1 MLAYDYIITGSGA
14 SGLILAYR
22 MALDSFFDDK
32 SILIIDREKKSK
44 NDRTWSYWET
54 GTGDWDDVITKEWK
68 SIEFKSPW
76 HSEKTEIHPY
86 SYKMIRSSDLY
97 DRLWKVI
104 ETRPNIKFDQD
115 DVLNI
120 SHRVDRASVLTK
132 KTEYHGRK
140 VINSIFFDQG
150 YRQQNKYP
158 VLKQHFLGW
167 FIETEED
174 TFDDSSATFMDFTV
188 DQKRNTRFMYV
199 LPMTKRKA
207 LVEYTL
213 FSRDLLSTYEYEE
226 EIELYLKKMKI
237 REYSIVEKEQGVIP
251 MTSYKFWKHNSKN
264 VLNIGT
270 AGGWSKASTG
280 YTFGNITKK
289 TKDLVEYLKT
299 DKSLRDFR
307 KPTRFWLYDL
317 LLLDIL
323 NRNNHVG
330 AKIFSTFFKRN
341 SVQNI
346 FKFLDDETSFAGDL
360 RIMASMPPFRFIL
373 ALFRRIFSK
382 FFPKE

>member
-1 MLAYDYIITGSGA
+1 MKTYDYIITGSGA

-22 MALDSFFDDK
+22 MANDSFYDDK

-44 NDRTWSYWET
+44 NDRTWSYWEV
-54 GTGDWDDVITKEWK
+54 GAGDWDDVLTKEWK

-76 HSEKTEIHPY
+76 HSEQTQINPY
-86 SYKMIRSSDLY
+86 SYKMLRSAGLY
-97 DRLWKVI
+97 EKLWKVI
-104 ETRPNIKFDQD
+104 DRKSNIAFVED

-120 SHRVDRASVLTK
+120 SHRSDKASVLTQ
-132 KTEYHGRK
+132 KTEYHAKK
-140 VINSIFFDQG
+140 VINSIFFDKS

-167 FIETEED
+167 FIETKED
-174 TFDDSSATFMDFTV
+174 SFDDDVATFMDFTV
-188 DQKRNTRFMYV
+188 EQKNNTRFMYV
-199 LPMTKRKA
+199 LPMSKRSA
-207 LVEYTL
+207 LFEYTL
-213 FSRDLLSTYEYEE
+213 FSRDLLSTEEYEQ
-226 EIELYLKKMKI
+226 EIEDYLQENNI
-237 REYSIVEKEQGVIP
+237 QNYTIVEKEQGVIP

-299 DKSLRDFR
+299 DGSLRDFR

-323 NRNNHVG
+323 DRDNHIG
-330 AKIFSTFFKRN
+330 SRIFSVFFKRN
-341 SVQNI
+341 AAQNI

-360 RIMASMPPFRFIL
+360 RIMASMPPFRFIR
-373 ALFRRIFSK
+373 ALFRRLF
-382 FFPKE
+382 